1 MVLTGL
7 GWPSW
12 LTATMENAKRK
23 EGSFL
28 FLLIIKYHILLYI
41 GIYYVLQRPT
51 IPIDSIK
58 FLTFMKNVLKDYS
71 CASGVQIYTSMCLCR
86 AGHLC
91 SLELPSGGRALDT

>member
-71 CASGVQIYTSMCLCR
+71 CASGVQIYIYVAR
-86 AGHLC
+86 AICAH
-91 SLELPSGGRALDT
+91 